1 MQLNAR
7 SAAWPCAA
15 AAVLCLP
22 ASPAVAAFEDVGNEA
37 GHALVT
43 FGTVMIGL
51 FFAAGAFAWLKA
63 LFTRGPRALL
73 GLQKTAVPPF
83 ENVVFYRRGQFIRVL
98 TPGMHWVPTTH
109 CHLIRVDMRPEAV
122 QIAQGTVTTD
132 RIPVVLR
139 CLVRIQL
146 RDPKAAVESASNYR
160 AELQARLQSL
170 TKKIGEEHS
179 LRDLHS
185 EQEALNAK
193 AKDRAAKVLG
203 PMGVECLDFE
213 LMQTEASNK
222 LPELESREFGFR
234 AGA

>member
-1 MQLNAR
+1 MKAR
-7 SAAWPCAA
+7 CAAWPCAA
-15 AAVLCLP
+15 AAALCLASGP
-22 ASPAVAAFEDVGNEA
+22 ARAAFEDAANDA

-43 FGTVMIGL
+43 FGTVMVGL

-63 LFTRGPRALL
+63 LFTRGPKALL
-73 GLQKTAVPPF
+73 GLQKIAVPPF
-83 ENVVFYRRGQFIRVL
+83 ENVVFYRRGRFVRVL

-160 AELQARLQSL
+160 AEVQAWLQSL
-170 TKKIGEEHS
+170 TKKAGEEHS
-179 LRDLHS
+179 LKDLHS
-185 EQEALNAK
+185 EQETVNAK
-193 AKDRAAKVLG
+193 AKDRAATVLSS
-203 PMGVECLDFE
+203 MGVECLDFE